1 MTDQTSSE
9 TVFVAPDGT
18 ASDRLERASRNL
30 PRRKFFDDMPDKGLF
45 ALVAVLGFAAIL
57 FFKLKNFN
65 ANYVAAGAVALML
78 AYGLVAYQFPKVRM
92 RLDRLG
98 DNFYYLGFLFT
109 LASLSAAL
117 IQLQQ
122 SISIDDVLGSFGIA
136 LFTTIVGVAGR
147 VLFVQMRGD
156 IEEVEDE
163 VRRDLLSAANDLRSQ
178 LSLALSEFETF
189 QTGVRQAAQTATAN
203 IPDTASAALESI
215 ATTAQKAA
223 DRIERTFSTQEDTV
237 NSINQSISK
246 AARAL
251 EDIGLNQQDQMREFN
266 QRLDHLLEKLGATVG
281 WIERRGSKRRWYWP
295 FKKRVD

>member
-1 MTDQTSSE
+1 MTDQTHSE

-18 ASDRLERASRNL
+18 ASDRLDRASRTI
-30 PRRKFFDDMPDKGLF
+30 PRRRFFNDMPDKGLF
-45 ALVAVLGFAAIL
+45 ALVAVIGFAAIL
-57 FFKLKNFN
+57 FFKLKNFDS
-65 ANYVAAGAVALML
+65 NYVAGGAVALML
-78 AYGLVAYQFPKVRM
+78 AYGLVAYRLPKVRM

-122 SISIDDVLGSFGIA
+122 SVKIDEVLGSFGIA

-156 IEEVEDE
+156 IEEVEDD
-163 VRRDLLSAANDLRSQ
+163 VRRDLLSAASDLRSQ

-189 QTGVRQAAQTATAN
+189 QTGVRQAAKTTTESM
-203 IPDTASAALESI
+203 PD
-215 ATTAQKAA
+215 
-223 DRIERTFSTQEDTV
+223 
-237 NSINQSISK
+237 
-246 AARAL
+246 AARAAMQAIADAAERAAERIDGAFGAQ
-251 EDIGLNQQDQMREFN
+251 EDKVKSLNDAVGRITRALDDLVGNQDDQMRNFN
-266 QRLDHLLEKLGATVG
+266 ERLDHLLEKLGATIE

-295 FKKRVD
+295 FRRK